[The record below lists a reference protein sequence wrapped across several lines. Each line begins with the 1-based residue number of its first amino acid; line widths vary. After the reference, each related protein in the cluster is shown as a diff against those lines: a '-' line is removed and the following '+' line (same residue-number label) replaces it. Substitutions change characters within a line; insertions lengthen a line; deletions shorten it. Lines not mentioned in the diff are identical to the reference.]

1 MEKILIHSSFQDFE
15 IQLDPPSIC
24 PVCGNSIAPK
34 FIYSKI
40 DGSSNSGFELSNL
53 YGTCYAAP
61 LMYKCTHRDCG
72 QYYLLN
78 CIINYY
84 AGKDSFVRWESN
96 HYQPPVNIKFSDE
109 ITNMSP
115 EFVATYTQA
124 FKAEKWE
131 LDNISGMGY
140 RRSLEFLVKDYLSE
154 IETPKNK
161 NDEEYSKDDIYQ
173 MSLSSAIKLLPS
185 QDLID
190 ISKAS
195 AWLGNDESH
204 TFKKWEEFD
213 VSTLKEFIDSTVAFI
228 NFKIKA
234 SNASKNIIHAND

>member
-1 MEKILIHSSFQDFE
+1 MEKITIYSSFKNFD
-15 IQLDPPSIC
+15 IQLEAPSIC
-24 PVCGNSIAPK
+24 PICGNSMAPK

-40 DGSSNSGFELSNL
+40 DGSSQSGFILDGFHGL
-53 YGTCYAAP
+53 CYNAP
-61 LMYKCTHRDCG
+61 LIYKCTHNDCG
-72 QYYLLN
+72 KYYLLN
-78 CIINYY
+78 CIINTYSS
-84 AGKDSFVRWESN
+84 ADHFVSWESN

-115 EFVATYTQA
+115 EFVTTYTQA

-161 NDEEYSKDDIYQ
+161 KGEEYSKEDIYQ

-234 SNASKNIIHAND
+234 LNASKNIIHAND